1 MTVTPEEW
9 ESICNINISKAEK
22 EKNNSHSLRAL
33 VESLLEQT
41 ATDLRRQHEAAARA
55 LELRIQE
62 TKTAKAELESQL
74 DKVSSNAEYSCKM
87 FSL

>member
-1 MTVTPEEW
+1 MTLTPEEW

-41 ATDLRRQHEAAARA
+41 ATDMRRQHDTMDRA

-62 TKTAKAELESQL
+62 AKTAKADLESQL
-74 DKVSSNAEYSCKM
+74 DKVSTSISEC
-87 FSL
+87 